1 LYTCFLVTISTVFPI
16 GIFDSGLGG
25 LSVLKEV
32 RQQLPHESIIYVAD
46 QGRLPYGPRPAEQIC
61 QFAGQITQFLLSHN
75 SKIIV
80 VACNTAS
87 AAALRH
93 LRATFPGVPFVGME
107 PAIKPAA
114 EQTQSRVVGVIGTQS
129 TVQSEVFASVV
140 ERFAGGVTVIPRAC
154 PGLVTQVEAGE
165 FDTPATE
172 ALLHTY
178 LDPMLADGIDSLVL
192 GCTHFAFLKPAI
204 QRIVGPAVN
213 IIDPAPAVAR
223 QVGRLTSPNNV
234 RQSNPVVSA
243 YTTGLADPSALASQM
258 AAETLQFQSLFSL
271 L

>member
-1 LYTCFLVTISTVFPI
+1 MSPTNPTPSRPI

-32 RQQLPHESIIYVAD
+32 RQQLPHESIVYVAD
-46 QGRLPYGPRPAEQIC
+46 QGRLPYGPRPAEQIR
-61 QFAGQITQFLLSHN
+61 QFAEEITRFLLAHN

-93 LRATFPGVPFVGME
+93 LRVSFPQVPFVGME
-107 PAIKPAA
+107 PAVKPAA

-140 ERFAGGVTVIPRAC
+140 ERFASGVTVISRAC

-165 FDTPATE
+165 FDTPTTE
-172 ALLHTY
+172 GLLHEY

-204 QRIVGPAVN
+204 QRIVGPAVTV
-213 IIDPAPAVAR
+213 IDPAPAVAR
-223 QVGRLTSPNNV
+223 QVGRLIS
-234 RQSNPVVSA
+234 SNIVSQTNQRVTA
-243 YTTGLADPSALASQM
+243 YTSGSSDPSALASQM
-258 AAETLQFQSLFSL
+258 TGESIQFQPLASPF
-271 L
+271 